1 VDGVDI
7 QAIFAPTAS
16 VLTTVLLG
24 LNNNYIPRNRG
35 DWLPSFFMV
44 CEDIFTIFPGL
55 GPGPPSNSQE
65 KPMEHLNV
73 FELTHWQNKAAAQP
87 FPDQALIDGKPRS
100 AQSGQTF
107 AVINPATGQC
117 LANVA
122 ACGDE
127 DVNAAVRSARQ
138 VFEAG
143 TWAARSPG
151 ERKQVLLRLA
161 DLIMDHR
168 EELALLDSLNMGKP
182 VMDAYNIDVPGA
194 AGVFRWYAESLDKLY
209 DQIAPSAQSVLATI
223 TREALGV
230 VAAVVPWNF
239 PLDMAAWKLAPA
251 LAAGNSVILKPAEQ
265 SPFSALRLAELA
277 LEAGLPPGVLN
288 VVPGLGEQ
296 TGKALGLHPDVDCLV
311 FTGSTEVGKY
321 FMQYSAQ
328 SNLKQVWLECG
339 GKSANLVFADCQ
351 DLDLA
356 AEKAAFGIFFNQ
368 GEVCSANSRLLVE
381 RSIHDEFVER
391 LKVQAERWQPG
402 DPLDPSSNAGAI
414 VDSRQTARIMKFIEQ
429 AARLG
434 ATKVCGGRQSIFNGS
449 DNFIQPTIFTGVS
462 PDMPLFRDEV
472 FGPVLA
478 ITAFDDEAHALQ
490 LANDSVYGLAASL
503 WTDDLNRAH
512 RVARQ
517 LRAGTVSV
525 NSVDAL
531 DVTVPF
537 GGGKQ
542 SGFGRDLSLHSF
554 DKYTQLKTTW
564 FQLR

>member
-1 VDGVDI
+1 
-7 QAIFAPTAS
+7 
-16 VLTTVLLG
+16 
-24 LNNNYIPRNRG
+24 
-35 DWLPSFFMV
+35 M
-44 CEDIFTIFPGL
+44 
-55 GPGPPSNSQE
+55 
-65 KPMEHLNV
+65 
-73 FELTHWQNKAAAQP
+73 FELNDWQQRARSQR
-87 FPDQALIDGKPRS
+87 FIDRALIGGRQV
-100 AQSGQTF
+100 AAESGATF
-107 AVINPATGQC
+107 AAINPATNQL

-122 ACGDE
+122 ACGAVEVDS
-127 DVNAAVRSARQ
+127 AVRVARQ
-138 VFEAG
+138 AFDSG
-143 TWAARSPG
+143 PWARMAPG
-151 ERKQVLLRLA
+151 ERKRVLLRLA
-161 DLIMDHR
+161 ELILANR

-209 DQIAPSAQSVLATI
+209 DQVAPSAPNVLATI
-223 TREALGV
+223 TRVPLGV

-251 LAAGNSVILKPAEQ
+251 LAAGNSVVLKPAEQ

-277 LEAGLPPGVLN
+277 LEAGLPEGVLS
-288 VVPGLGEQ
+288 VLPGLGESA
-296 TGKALGLHPDVDCLV
+296 GKALGLHPDVDCLV
-311 FTGSTEVGKY
+311 FTGSTQVGKY

-339 GKSANLVFADCQ
+339 GKSPSLIFGDCQ

-356 AEKAAFGIFFNQ
+356 AEKAAFAIFFNQ
-368 GEVCSANSRLLVE
+368 GEVCSANSRLLVQ

-391 LKVQAERWQPG
+391 LIVKARHWQPG
-402 DPLDPSSNAGAI
+402 DPLNPQSRAGAM
-414 VDSRQTARIMKFIEQ
+414 VDARQADSVMGFIDSARAS
-429 AARLG
+429 AATL
-434 ATKVCGGRQSIFNGS
+434 VCGGRRLSFNGS
-449 DNFIQPTIFTGVS
+449 NNFIEPTIFTGVRAE
-462 PDMPLFRDEV
+462 MPLAREEV

-478 ITAFDDEAHALQ
+478 VTAFDDEDQAVR

-503 WTDDLNRAH
+503 WSDDLNRAH
-512 RVARQ
+512 RVARR
-517 LRAGTVSV
+517 LNAGTVSV
-525 NSVDAL
+525 NTVDAL

>member
-1 VDGVDI
+1 
-7 QAIFAPTAS
+7 
-16 VLTTVLLG
+16 
-24 LNNNYIPRNRG
+24 
-35 DWLPSFFMV
+35 M
-44 CEDIFTIFPGL
+44 
-55 GPGPPSNSQE
+55 
-65 KPMEHLNV
+65 
-73 FELTHWQNKAAAQP
+73 FELADWQRKAAELSYP
-87 FPDQALIDGKPRS
+87 YQAVIDGKRRA

-107 AVINPATGQC
+107 AAFNPATGAH
-117 LANVA
+117 LADVA
-122 ACGDE
+122 ACGE
-127 DVNAAVRSARQ
+127 ADVDAAVRNARQ

-143 TWAARSPG
+143 TWSQRSPV

-161 DLIMDHR
+161 ELILAHR

-194 AGVFRWYAESLDKLY
+194 AGVLRWYAESLDKLY
-209 DQIAPSAQSVLATI
+209 DQVAPSASNVLATI

-277 LEAGLPPGVLN
+277 LEAGLPAGVLN
-288 VVPGLGEQ
+288 VLPGLGEQ
-296 TGKALGLHPDVDCLV
+296 AGKALGLHPDVDCLV
-311 FTGSTEVGKY
+311 FTGSTQVGKY
-321 FMQYSAQ
+321 FMQYAAQ

-339 GKSANLVFADCQ
+339 GKSANLVFADCR

-356 AEKAAFGIFFNQ
+356 AQKAAFGIFFNQ
-368 GEVCSANSRLLVE
+368 GEVCSANSRLLVQ

-391 LKVQAERWQPG
+391 LQAQAERWQPG
-402 DPLDPSSNAGAI
+402 DPLDPASAAGAI
-414 VDSRQTARIMKFIEQ
+414 VDRRQTASILNFINQ
-429 AARLG
+429 AEREG
-434 ATKVCGGRQSIFNGS
+434 ATRVCGGRQVSFNGS
-449 DNFIQPTIFTGVS
+449 DNFVQPTIFTGVQ
-462 PDMPLFRDEV
+462 PHMTLFREEV

-478 ITAFDDEAHALQ
+478 VTAFDDEADAVQ

-503 WTDDLNRAH
+503 WTDDLHRAH

-525 NSVDAL
+525 NCVDAL

-537 GGGKQ
+537 GGGRQ